1 MTAHRSPGGASA
13 TAPRRDLEDFIVD
26 CAHLIDDDRLE
37 EWPGRFTDPCVY
49 RIVNRENHA
58 RGSAVGVME
67 CRSRGMLEDRVKAL
81 REANVYEPHRYRHL
95 LSGTRIRGCRD
106 GAWRVETSF
115 AVVRVMQ
122 EGDSSIFAT
131 GKYVDDIVFET
142 DEPRFRSRVVV
153 TDSARIH
160 TLVVIPL

>member
-1 MTAHRSPGGASA
+1 MTVHGPPGGTPAA
-13 TAPRRDLEDFIVD
+13 APRRKLEDFIAD

-37 EWPGRFTDPCVY
+37 EWPDCFTDPCVY

-58 RGSAVGVME
+58 RGRAVGVME

-81 REANVYEPHRYRHL
+81 REANVYEPHCYRHL
-95 LSGTRIRGCRD
+95 QSGMRIRGWKD

-115 AVVRVMQ
+115 AVIRVMQ
-122 EGDSSIFAT
+122 EGDSAVFAT
-131 GKYVDDIVFET
+131 GKYVDDIVFESGG
-142 DEPRFRSRVVV
+142 PRFRSRVVV